1 MRVPNNNDVPIE
13 TTLRHALIEKG
24 KLESEIEFLKSE
36 IRRLEDEISR
46 KDKAIRDFKDWQRM
60 VAEYN
65 YSYWLTK
72 GIELAGNIPDKEL
85 VNAVR
90 RSLEKRR
97 QFAKVLDTLDQL
109 ERKYSSM
116 VATANNVKEITKNS
130 DNLNN
135 C

>member
-13 TTLRHALIEKG
+13 TTLRHALIENG

-46 KDKAIRDFKDWQRM
+46 KDKAIRDFKDWQRR

-72 GIELAGNIPDKEL
+72 GIELAGKIPDKEL

-116 VATANNVKEITKNS
+116 VATANNVKEITKES
-130 DNLNN
+130 SNLNN